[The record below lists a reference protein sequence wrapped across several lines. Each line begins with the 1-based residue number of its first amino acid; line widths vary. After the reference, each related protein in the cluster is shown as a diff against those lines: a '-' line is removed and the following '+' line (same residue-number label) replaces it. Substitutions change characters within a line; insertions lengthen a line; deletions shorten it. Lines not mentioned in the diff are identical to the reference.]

1 MSTTI
6 YFEDIKVGAKTI
18 SQSRSVTKE
27 EIIDFATKYDPQ
39 PFHID
44 EEAARKS
51 IYGGLIASGWH
62 TAAIMMRLL
71 VDNMGNQRAGLGS
84 PGLDDLRWL
93 LPVRPGDELRFESV
107 VIETRRSQSR
117 PGMGVIRSEV
127 KLYNQNNE
135 VVLSFNSIG
144 MMMTRPA

>member
-1 MSTTI
+1 MSKI
-6 YFEDIKVGAKTI
+6 YFEDIKVGAKTV
-18 SQSRSVTKE
+18 SKTRTVTKE
-27 EIIDFATKYDPQ
+27 EMLAFATKYDPQ

-44 EEAARKS
+44 EEAAKNS

-84 PGLDDLRWL
+84 PGLDNLRWL
-93 LPVRPGDELRFESV
+93 LPVRPGDTLHFESV

-117 PGMGVIRSEV
+117 PDMGVVRSEV
-127 KLYNQNNE
+127 KVYNQKDE
-135 VVLSFNSIG
+135 AVLSFNSIG

>member
-1 MSTTI
+1 MNKI
-6 YFEDIKVGAKTI
+6 YFEDIKVGTKTV
-18 SQSRSVTKE
+18 SKTRTVTKE
-27 EIIDFATKYDPQ
+27 EMLAFATKYDPQ

-44 EEAARKS
+44 EEAAQKS

-84 PGLDDLRWL
+84 PGLDNLRWL
-93 LPVRPGDELRFESV
+93 LPVRPNDTLRFESV
-107 VIETRRSQSR
+107 VIDTRRSQSR
-117 PGMGVIRSEV
+117 PDMGIVRSEV
-127 KLYNQNNE
+127 KVYNQKDE
-135 VVLSFNSIG
+135 TVLSFNSIG